1 MTNDQILG
9 MTNDQILGTFFGL
22 FNWVYQIELP
32 LSYRQQIEQQI
43 RAGWFNNDPSE
54 HELVK
59 FVLELS
65 DRLNQTSDRDLHRP
79 SIQQHFANEF
89 ATLATVPPNLL
100 DDKYRILGVMH
111 TMIESLR
118 PGATG
123 RPIVAN
129 SPEEFQARQLQMQES
144 LRNLANMRLEM
155 MKKVAASLPEE
166 ETNDENQTESRPGKR
181 KKRGK

>member
-100 DDKYRILGVMH
+100 DDKVPYPGGHAYDDRVVASRRYR
-111 TMIESLR
+111 
-118 PGATG
+118 ATDRCKQPRG
-123 RPIVAN
+123 IP
-129 SPEEFQARQLQMQES
+129 SPATSDARKSQKPRQHEA
-144 LRNLANMRLEM
+144 RD
-155 MKKVAASLPEE
+155 
-166 ETNDENQTESRPGKR
+166 DEESRS
-181 KKRGK
+181 

>member
-1 MTNDQILG
+1 MTNDQILR
-9 MTNDQILGTFFGL
+9 MTSDQILETFFGL
-22 FNWVYQIELP
+22 FNWAYQIELP
-32 LSYRQQIEQQI
+32 VSYRQQIEQHI
-43 RAGWFNNDPSE
+43 RAGWSNNDPSE
-54 HELVK
+54 FQLVK

-65 DRLNQTSDRDLHRP
+65 DRLNQVSDPDLHRL

-89 ATLATVPPNLL
+89 GIVATVPPNQLN
-100 DDKYRILGVMH
+100 DKYRILGVMH

-129 SPEEFQARQLQMQES
+129 SLEASQAAQLHLQET
-144 LRNLANMRLEM
+144 LRNVANMRHEM
-155 MKKVAASLPEE
+155 LKAVAARLREE
-166 ETNDENQTESRPGKR
+166 ETNDQNQTESRPGKR